1 MKTRIPLY
9 AKIVMWFF
17 VNLAVLFVAGW
28 LLVRGQFQVSGF
40 SARVAGD
47 RVQNKAL
54 EIMAELNT
62 VPSEKWDEILK
73 KHAAPFGV
81 RFFLYDN
88 NGRHLAGPTQPLIPE
103 IHNRLVGARPPLRM
117 DNQRARP
124 PFEGRRPPGLEDRP
138 PRPERFEFQ
147 GGPPDR
153 PQLGQPP
160 AQLRGQSRE
169 LPDKLFIPTTK
180 PDRYWVLVRV
190 EYLENQTKHGGAI
203 LAESDSPTGGGLYFD
218 VVPLLWAG
226 AGVLVLSALIWLP
239 FVRGI
244 TRSLS
249 RMSAATAQLA
259 EGNFEARANEKRRD
273 ELGAL
278 GGEINRMAARLAGY
292 VGGQKRFLGDVAH
305 ELCAPTARLQVAVS
319 ILEQRATTDDD
330 RERLA
335 DVREEVEHMA
345 SLVNELL
352 QFSRA
357 SIGGKKVEL
366 QSVNLRSIAEKAIH
380 REAGDTS
387 QVSLDIDAELHA
399 RAEPDLLLRA
409 VSNLLRNAIRYAGH
423 AGPIVVSAVRD
434 GADVFFSVTDSGPGI
449 PADALPKI
457 FDPFYRVDTARTPG
471 QPGQGGT
478 GLGLAIVKT
487 CVEACSGSVVA
498 HNVQPNGLEVTLR
511 LRAT

>member
-17 VNLAVLFVAGW
+17 VNLAVLFIAGW

-40 SARVAGD
+40 SARVAGN

-62 VPSEKWDEILK
+62 APSEKWDAILAK
-73 KHAAPFGV
+73 NAAPFGV
-81 RFFLYDN
+81 KFHLYDN
-88 NGRHLAGPTQPLIPE
+88 GGRHLAGPKQPLLPE
-103 IHNRLVGARPPLRM
+103 VHNRLVGARPPLRM
-117 DNQRARP
+117 EDQRGRP
-124 PFEGRRPPGLEDRP
+124 PRDDRRPPGPENRP
-138 PRPERFEFQ
+138 FRPGNFDPF
-147 GGPPDR
+147 GGPPDGPR
-153 PQLGQPP
+153 DGPP
-160 AQLRGQSRE
+160 RALPGEQQRE
-169 LPDKLFIPTTK
+169 LPDKLFIHTSN

-190 EYLENQTKHGGAI
+190 EYTENQTKRGGAI
-203 LAESDSPTGGGLYFD
+203 IASSDSPTGGGLYFD

-226 AGVLVLSALIWLP
+226 AGVLVLSVLIWLP

-278 GGEINRMAARLAGY
+278 GAEINRMAARLAGY

-305 ELCAPTARLQVAVS
+305 ELCAPTARLQMAVS

-366 QSVNLRSIAEKAIH
+366 QSVNLRAIAEKAIH

-399 RAEPDLLLRA
+399 RAEPELLLRA

-434 GADVFFSVTDSGPGI
+434 GADVFLSVTDSGPGI
-449 PADALPKI
+449 PSDALPKI

-511 LRAT
+511 LRAA